1 MKTVVLK
8 IKGLTEKEI
17 QEALTVL
24 FSRLSEKHPT
34 EFGAGVSIMRDGS
47 EGEKTILEIAKL

>member
-8 IKGLTEKEI
+8 IKGLTEEQL
-17 QEALTVL
+17 QEEFTEFFNELV
-24 FSRLSEKHPT
+24 EKHPT
-34 EFGAGVSIMRDGS
+34 EFGAGVSIIREGS

>member
-8 IKGLTEKEI
+8 INGLTEEQL
-17 QEALTVL
+17 QEALTDFL
-24 FSRLSEKHPT
+24 NEIPYEYPSFL
-34 EFGAGVSIMRDGS
+34 GAGVSIMREGS